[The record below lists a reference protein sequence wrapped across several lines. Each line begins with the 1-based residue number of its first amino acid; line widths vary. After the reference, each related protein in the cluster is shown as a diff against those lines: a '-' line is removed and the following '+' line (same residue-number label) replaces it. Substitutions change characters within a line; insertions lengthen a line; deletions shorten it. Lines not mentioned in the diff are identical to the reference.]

1 MNEMSKLF
9 PAFLLSDRNG
19 RAVAEGFY
27 AGMKLMREKVQE
39 SLRLMTDVNA
49 MPEWRL
55 DEMAWELG
63 ILYDYNADVEAKRR
77 WIAKATPL
85 FSYLGTPKAIYDFLE
100 GYFDSVQLE
109 ESWDYGGE
117 PFHFRVTVTGEWN
130 EKNAAWVEKAVAAAK
145 NVRSVLDEVSVDGYE
160 KMSVE
165 MNGEM
170 AAQLRAPLCGELLS
184 GQWPEM

>member
-9 PAFLLSDRNG
+9 PAFLLRDRNG

-39 SLRLMTDVNA
+39 SLRLMTDVSA

-63 ILYDYNADVEAKRR
+63 ILYDYNADIEVKRR

-130 EKNAAWVEKAVAAAK
+130 EKNAAWVEKAIAAAK
-145 NVRSVLDEVSVDGYE
+145 NVRSVLDEVSVGGYE